1 MTRSHIINSSR
12 EGTASQPARKVSSR
26 HSEPAGGGRSEESLF
41 SRVSPE
47 VRAPGLQRIYKQI
60 SKLRVVFALA
70 FVVALGVLPLVAQ
83 QQQADRVKAIG
94 GKFLCMCGCSQV
106 LTQCNHVGCTMSAAM
121 LKNLGDWVNRG
132 DSEATI
138 TQAFV
143 QQFGTTVYAEP
154 PKSGFSL
161 IAWAMPIIYFVAGA
175 ALVVFVISK
184 WRKRPQ
190 AAGVD
195 AAAPVTAS
203 GVKISQEAMERGRAQ
218 AARETED

>member
-1 MTRSHIINSSR
+1 MIKRRS
-12 EGTASQPARKVSSR
+12 
-26 HSEPAGGGRSEESLF
+26 F
-41 SRVSPE
+41 
-47 VRAPGLQRIYKQI
+47 
-60 SKLRVVFALA
+60 FALA
-70 FVVALGVLPLVAQ
+70 FLIALGVLPLIAQ

-106 LTQCNHVGCTMSAAM
+106 LTQCNHVGCTVSASM

-132 DSEATI
+132 DSEAAI
-138 TQAFV
+138 TQTFV

-161 IAWAMPIIYFVAGA
+161 IAWGMPIAYFVVGA
-175 ALVVFVISK
+175 ALVLFVISR

-190 AAGVD
+190 AAAVD
-195 AAAPVTAS
+195 AVSPVTSS
-203 GVKISQEAMERGRAQ
+203 GAKISPEAMERARAQ

>member
-1 MTRSHIINSSR
+1 MI
-12 EGTASQPARKVSSR
+12 KR
-26 HSEPAGGGRSEESLF
+26 HSLF
-41 SRVSPE
+41 VL
-47 VRAPGLQRIYKQI
+47 GL
-60 SKLRVVFALA
+60 VAALS
-70 FVVALGVLPLVAQ
+70 VLPLVAQ
-83 QQQADRVKAIG
+83 QQPADRVKAIG
-94 GKFLCMCGCSQV
+94 GKFQCMCGCGQV

-132 DSEATI
+132 DSEVMI

-154 PKSGFSL
+154 PKSGFSM
-161 IAWAMPIIYFVAGA
+161 IAWAMPAVYFVAGL
-175 ALVVFVISK
+175 ALVVLVISK

-195 AAAPVTAS
+195 AAAPVTAT

>member
-1 MTRSHIINSSR
+1 MINAVPTKWAKR
-12 EGTASQPARKVSSR
+12 AIRLLVR
-26 HSEPAGGGRSEESLF
+26 NGGRPASSIG
-41 SRVSPE
+41 
-47 VRAPGLQRIYKQI
+47 VRTSWNGIKR
-60 SKLRVVFALA
+60 RNFFALA
-70 FVVALGVLPLVAQ
+70 LVVALGVLPLVAQ

-94 GKFLCMCGCSQV
+94 GKFLCMCGCNQV

-121 LKNLGDWVNRG
+121 LKNLGEWVNRG
-132 DSEATI
+132 DSEAAI

-154 PKSGFSL
+154 PKTGYSM
-161 IAWAMPIIYFVAGA
+161 IAWAMPAVYFVVGA
-175 ALVVFVISK
+175 TLVLFVIFR

-190 AAGVD
+190 AASVD
-195 AAAPVTAS
+195 AAAPVTTA